1 MSSSHYLNN
10 VKDSILD
17 PLAKELIDNIEW
29 LNLPELSSNNSDLY
43 PVAMTGEGSPLL
55 LIHGFDS
62 CFLEFRRLY
71 PLLKSKHQLIIPDLF
86 GFGFTP
92 RPKDKTYGLNSII
105 IHLKSI
111 LNKLNINNSY
121 GVIGASMGGAIAM
134 KLARE
139 MPERIN
145 KLLLLSPAGLWNK
158 QTKIPWPLDQL
169 GVCILHQ
176 PYVRKRLCRQALAN
190 KDQGIGLAEEQI
202 ASIHLAAPGWRR
214 SLAEFARNG
223 GVSNCGSPI
232 PSQPL
237 RIIYGL
243 QDNIITTK
251 EKEETF
257 KLLKDQAEEIN
268 ECGHLPHLDQPQYVA
283 KTWLEKNF

>member
-1 MSSSHYLNN
+1 